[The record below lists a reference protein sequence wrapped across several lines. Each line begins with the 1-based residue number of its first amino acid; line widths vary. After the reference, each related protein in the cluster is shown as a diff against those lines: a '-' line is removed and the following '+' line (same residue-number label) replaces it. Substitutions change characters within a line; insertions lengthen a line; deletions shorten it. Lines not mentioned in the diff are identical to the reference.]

1 MVAERTPTRY
11 QRIRLFVS
19 SSSPLA
25 LYPNTL
31 YSTLSSRADLA
42 CSLSC
47 RNPWILSPRI
57 PLDRVRRPLCSISS
71 PEPGTI
77 RQFSAS
83 KARGGG
89 GGNRG
94 DPPPPC
100 IGSRTT
106 SLSGRNRRYPAD
118 GRPGSGAWK
127 HWTFVVSPPL
137 STIHLGSARSCSRR
151 DFHRF
156 RRFESLFPAAESMSL
171 TSATTPHSRWGN
183 FDGEIW

>member
-47 RNPWILSPRI
+47 CNPWILSSHPSRSRSTPPLLYIVPRAGNDAPI
-57 PLDRVRRPLCSISS
+57 LRFQSGR
-71 PEPGTI
+71 
-77 RQFSAS
+77 
-83 KARGGG
+83 
-89 GGNRG
+89 NRG
-94 DPPPPC
+94 DPSA
-100 IGSRTT
+100 IHRISNER
-106 SLSGRNRRYPAD
+106 RRYPV
-118 GRPGSGAWK
+118 GIGGIRPTGPPGSVAWN
-127 HWTFVVSPPL
+127 TGFVL
-137 STIHLGSARSCSRR
+137 STAPSRR
-151 DFHRF
+151 VQGLGVPVRAEIFRF
-156 RRFESLFPAAESMSL
+156 DDPNLFSAAESMSL
-171 TSATTPHSRWGN
+171 TSATTTPHRWGN